1 MADARLLR
9 GTDFMGDSS
18 QASAQRIQGS
28 RDESDDFVILSLWV
42 AFERTILSFLR
53 EKSRG
58 LLAVQP
64 ASLAGELYGKFES
77 DIEYWRIEDV
87 LDLFKQDIS
96 AQLLGDAKNIKKHRD
111 WIAHRNPRRPSP
123 GTVTPAFAYKILS
136 EVLER
141 IGRL

>member
-1 MADARLLR
+1 V
-9 GTDFMGDSS
+9 GDSS
-18 QASAQRIQGS
+18 QGSTERIQRS

-42 AFERTILSFLR
+42 AFERMILSYLR
-53 EKSRG
+53 EKGRG

-87 LDLFKQDIS
+87 LDLFKQDIDGR
-96 AQLLGDAKNIKKHRD
+96 LIGDTKNIKKHRD

-136 EVLER
+136 EVLEC